1 MASVD
6 IIHPTGPY
14 FPEERKGWHGY
25 IEWEDYPEKRVEAA
39 QILESHSFAHVSLI
53 KPAAVS
59 CID

>member
-6 IIHPTGPY
+6 IICPTGPY

-39 QILESHSFAHVSLI
+39 HILESHSFAHVSPLLSAGLI
-53 KPAAVS
+53 
-59 CID
+59 D